1 MEADQM
7 VDGGTCR
14 RLTRLV
20 QPEAWNHRGEIR
32 SPDAWHEGRFCC
44 RSHGAGGGAEDI
56 GHPACR
62 RSRLCLVLPPDR
74 SDTARMSIDQPGSNG
89 CPFTQAQICGR
100 FCRQPAAQC
109 RSRIDNGG
117 ADAVK
122 IIRAEFGKTDGL
134 EIVGVPAALMTK
146 VGPFAG
152 NRADGPCKAAGR
164 PPCQEIGQVEKM
176 LGFAEDLWP
185 VLFQPE
191 QFRGFHF
198 R

>member
-1 MEADQM
+1 
-7 VDGGTCR
+7 
-14 RLTRLV
+14 
-20 QPEAWNHRGEIR
+20 
-32 SPDAWHEGRFCC
+32 
-44 RSHGAGGGAEDI
+44 
-56 GHPACR
+56 
-62 RSRLCLVLPPDR
+62 
-74 SDTARMSIDQPGSNG
+74 MSIDQPGSNG

-164 PPCQEIGQVEKM
+164 PPCQEIGQVEKCSA
-176 LGFAEDLWP
+176 LPKISGRFSFSQSSFGVSISGEIWLPTYRSTSWP
-185 VLFQPE
+185 PALI
-191 QFRGFHF
+191 RSAWS
-198 R
+198 RAR